1 MISSAQIL
9 PVIRQVVDPGAGGTK
24 VEPQSGPTV
33 PRVDL
38 CYLTTISKGGC
49 RLNRTRAMVYS
60 LVLAVALNM
69 VAGLITVA
77 YANGSTIVETNPS
90 SDYLLGLL
98 GVAGVL
104 VRGVEIA
111 SLYSLA
117 YLLSL
122 AIASKR
128 PILSSKRI
136 YLFSFSFLISILPA
150 ASFADFLNDVMVV
163 SFDSDLLAGI
173 VRIFAFGLIASL
185 VFAGVQ
191 TARGWTLP
199 SAPLK

>member
-1 MISSAQIL
+1 
-9 PVIRQVVDPGAGGTK
+9 
-24 VEPQSGPTV
+24 
-33 PRVDL
+33 
-38 CYLTTISKGGC
+38 
-49 RLNRTRAMVYS
+49 
-60 LVLAVALNM
+60 LVLAVVLNM
-69 VAGLITVA
+69 LAGLITVL

-90 SDYLLGLL
+90 SDYLLGVL
-98 GVAGVL
+98 GVAGIL
-104 VRGVEIA
+104 VRGVEVA

-150 ASFADFLNDVMVV
+150 ASFADFLNDILVV
-163 SFDSDLLAGI
+163 SAGSNLLAG
-173 VRIFAFGLIASL
+173 VARIFSFGLAVSL
-185 VFAGVQ
+185 VFAGAQ

-199 SAPLK
+199 PHE

>member
-1 MISSAQIL
+1 
-9 PVIRQVVDPGAGGTK
+9 
-24 VEPQSGPTV
+24 
-33 PRVDL
+33 
-38 CYLTTISKGGC
+38 
-49 RLNRTRAMVYS
+49 MVYS

-173 VRIFAFGLIASL
+173 VRIFAFGLFVSL

-199 SAPLK
+199 PNPFK

>member
-1 MISSAQIL
+1 M
-9 PVIRQVVDPGAGGTK
+9 
-24 VEPQSGPTV
+24 
-33 PRVDL
+33 
-38 CYLTTISKGGC
+38 
-49 RLNRTRAMVYS
+49 NRTRALVYS
-60 LVLAVALNM
+60 LVLTVAMNM
-69 VAGLITVA
+69 LAGVITVL
-77 YANGSTIVETNPS
+77 YANGTTIVETNPS

-98 GVAGVL
+98 GVAGIL

-111 SLYSLA
+111 SLYSIT

-150 ASFADFLNDVMVV
+150 SAFADFLNDVLVV
-163 SFDSDLLAGI
+163 SVGSDLLAGI
-173 VRIFAFGLIASL
+173 VRIFGFGLVVSL

-191 TARGWTLP
+191 TARGWTLYLP
-199 SAPLK
+199 KC